1 MAKTNP
7 TTDNYERI
15 MNELRAKKYK
25 PIYMLMGAE
34 PYFIDAIT
42 NYIAQNVLTLD
53 EQAFNL
59 TVLYGENSSARE
71 IDVAARRFPMMAE
84 RQVIIVKEA
93 QQIKKIEDLARY
105 AAKPLSST
113 ILVLCFKSK
122 IPDKRSAFYKALA
135 KTSEMFE
142 SEPFKSY
149 DTDIIFN
156 WIIKYLQTKKCAIE
170 RPAAALL
177 VEALGTDVA
186 KIVSELDRLMMML
199 PAGTKKIT
207 PKQVEYL
214 GVSKDFNSFELCSA
228 LMRKDKKKV
237 QQIINYFEKNP
248 KNFDLQPTL
257 GVLFSQFTKLFGYQ
271 MLRIKYKGFEIP
283 SADLQAVVGVHPF
296 IIEKEYAPAAQKF
309 TSSKTAQIL
318 SAIRHCDVRS
328 KGWGGVQRP
337 DGELLKEL
345 SFIITH

>member
-1 MAKTNP
+1 MAKPNP

-15 MNELRAKKYK
+15 MNELSAKQYK

-42 NYIAQNVLTLD
+42 NYIAQNVLTPD

-59 TVLYGENSSARE
+59 TMLYGETTSARE

-93 QQIKKIEDLARY
+93 QQVKKIEELARY
-105 AAKPLSST
+105 AAKPLPST
-113 ILVLCFKSK
+113 LLVLCFKNK
-122 IPDKRSAFYKALA
+122 TPDKRTAFYKALA
-135 KTSEMFE
+135 KTSEMYE

-149 DTDIIFN
+149 DTGIFD
-156 WIIKYLQTKKCAIE
+156 WIMKYLQAKGYAIE
-170 RPAAALL
+170 RSAAARL

-207 PKQVEYL
+207 PTQVEYL
-214 GVSKDFNSFELCSA
+214 GVSKDYNSFELCSA
-228 LMRKDKKKV
+228 LMHKDKKKV

-257 GVLFSQFTKLFGYQ
+257 GVLFSQYTKLFGYQ
-271 MLRIKYKGFEIP
+271 MLRIKYKGLPEIP
-283 SADLQAVVGVHPF
+283 AADLQAVVGVPPF
-296 IIEKEYAPAAQKF
+296 IIKKDYAPAAQKF

-318 SAIRHCDVRS
+318 SAIRQCDVRS
-328 KGWGGVQRP
+328 KGWGGAQLSGG
-337 DGELLKEL
+337 DLLKEL